1 MKVSETDI
9 INYIAIINLNFDS
22 PYANI
27 SEENMDLLIN
37 TWYDCLKD
45 YPKELCDR
53 AMKELIISYK
63 YKSPKLPDL
72 IAIIND
78 YINAGEKT
86 ANELW
91 EELKKALIEIRKL
104 ADKFYINK
112 IVLSP
117 EGEQYEYEVKGKKYA
132 YTVGQVC
139 RMQAEDLYNALSS
152 EIRARYT
159 SFSSIIELSR
169 MSEEQ
174 IAFEKNRFEK
184 NLFEIR
190 RRIKLKNEINSELKV
205 IYSNNSGDLLE

>member
-91 EELKKALIEIRKL
+91 EELKKALPKIQNCV
-104 ADKFYINK
+104 DKSKFNTP
-112 IVLSP
+112 V
-117 EGEQYEYEVKGKKYA
+117 YEYEIEGKKYV
-132 YTVGQVC
+132 YTVGQVN
-139 RMQAEDLYNALSS
+139 RKWAQDLYDGLSP
-152 EIRARYT
+152 ELKERYP
-159 SFSSIIELSR
+159 SISSLLELYR
-169 MSEEQ
+169 MNEEQ
-174 IAFEKNRFEK
+174 FYFEKNRFEK
-184 NLFEIR
+184 ELPVLR
-190 RRIKLKNEINSELKV
+190 KRIKLKAEIIPGIRKLIK
-205 IYSNNSGDLLE
+205 NNSGDLLE

>member
-53 AMKELIISYK
+53 AMKELITSYK

-72 IAIIND
+72 IAVINE
-78 YINAGEKT
+78 YIEAGEKT

-91 EELKKALIEIRKL
+91 EELKKALPKIQNCV
-104 ADKFYINK
+104 DKSKFNTPVYDEHGN
-112 IVLSP
+112 P
-117 EGEQYEYEVKGKKYA
+117 YEYEIEGKKYA